1 MRIYFRPHENYS
13 ASPEA
18 MTARIAETERA
29 HAPRVLYINMSVQR
43 FEGRAYAC
51 SMRVKP
57 SSENNY
63 RMPWYTKRMIYT
75 GEHGTFAS

>member
-29 HAPRVLYINMSVQR
+29 HAPRVLYSR
-43 FEGRAYAC
+43 PLKHTFLL
-51 SMRVKP
+51 
-57 SSENNY
+57 NNQQNNGKN
-63 RMPWYTKRMIYT
+63 PLIYLQL
-75 GEHGTFAS
+75 FVPL